1 MFRPVLI
8 LAAFSAVASSPA
20 VATTIQQDFDA
31 AQALIDAGEYPRA
44 RAAFTALLARF
55 PIASAGRASS
65 LVRARLGNM
74 MLATG
79 DPEAAEPLLTAAIA
93 GFKGATPQDA
103 DERAT
108 AGYDLGRAQEARGA
122 LDTAGRT
129 YLTVLASKAFPADG
143 LAEIGLRAS
152 LARTLIWSDPA
163 EARRL
168 LDGLLA
174 LPPEKLGSAREQRAL
189 LETLRGRVELNNNN
203 PAEARRW
210 FTMAARS
217 AGGAETRKI
226 SVADIRIRGDLALAN
241 QMLGRLDEVQK
252 YVAYSGAGTLVNE
265 GLTAAAAM
273 PLPACA
279 PLTGLATDAV
289 AVVEFAIG
297 ADGRV
302 SGVTPIY
309 ASRGSGES
317 AAAAQDD
324 GPEILFPT
332 AVSRWFWNT
341 EEVANLD
348 PFWRRA
354 VRVELRC
361 FNSRPDEDPVR
372 SAFRGETI
380 AWLQGLGVRDDPD
393 WPDNDAA
400 ALPLVRAE
408 LARREQTDGPQSA
421 QLLPVLV
428 ALISNNAAPNAER
441 RAAATRWQA
450 LTAQYKPP
458 MPVRTDFRLT
468 EIMWESGPIRSQSAS
483 LQFKRDK
490 MAELI
495 WELQATGD
503 GDSRAAMLVRLR
515 LGETL
520 EEMRDSAVARA
531 LFATIV
537 AGPESVL
544 PAGDP
549 IRTAALLRVS
559 NIAAAAR
566 DTATAAS
573 AFAATGLTAEQCS
586 LIDVRPQG
594 INNRISE
601 KDFPS
606 QSIRW
611 GTGGFTRIAY
621 DITADGNTANVRT
634 IFASPP
640 FIFGPGTEKAI
651 SQFKF
656 RPVFRPGNTIGCTGN
671 AQYVRFM
678 VAQ

>member
-1 MFRPVLI
+1 MFRPALI
-8 LAAFSAVASSPA
+8 LTAVSAAVSSPA

-55 PIASAGRASS
+55 PAASAGRASS
-65 LVRARLGNM
+65 IVRARLGNM

-103 DERAT
+103 EERAT

-122 LDTAGRT
+122 LDTAART
-129 YLTVLASKAFPADG
+129 YRTVLGSRAFPADG
-143 LAEIGLRAS
+143 LADIGLRAS

-168 LDGLLA
+168 LDALLA

-203 PAEARRW
+203 PAEARHW
-210 FTMAARS
+210 FTIAARS
-217 AGGAETRKI
+217 AGGAETQKI
-226 SVADIRIRGDLALAN
+226 SIADIRIRGDLALAN
-241 QMLGRLDEVQK
+241 QMLGRLDEGQK
-252 YVAYSGAGTLVNE
+252 YVAYSGAGALVNE
-265 GLTAAAAM
+265 GLTAAVAM

-317 AAAAQDD
+317 AGAAQDD
-324 GPEILFPT
+324 GPEILFPK

-341 EEVANLD
+341 EDVTKLD
-348 PFWRRA
+348 PFWRRS

-361 FNSRPDEDPVR
+361 FNSRPDADPVR
-372 SAFRGETI
+372 SAFRGEII
-380 AWLQGLGVRDDPD
+380 AWLEGLGVRDDPD

-408 LARREQTDGPQSA
+408 LARREQGDGRQSA
-421 QLLPVLV
+421 QLLPVLM
-428 ALISNNAAPNAER
+428 ALTNNSAAPNTER
-441 RAAATRWQA
+441 RAAAARWQA
-450 LTAQYKPP
+450 LARQHKPP
-458 MPVRTDFRLT
+458 LPVLTLDRLS
-468 EIMWESGPIRSQSAS
+468 EINWEADPIAS
-483 LQFKRDK
+483 RAATLKFKRQKIADLLS
-490 MAELI
+490 ELD
-495 WELQATGD
+495 AGGD

-520 EEMRDSAVARA
+520 EEMRDYTGARA
-531 LFATIV
+531 LFERVTAS
-537 AGPESVL
+537 PDSVL

-549 IRTAALLRVS
+549 IRTAALLRVA
-559 NIAAAAR
+559 NLAAAAR
-566 DTATAAS
+566 DTAAAAS

-594 INNRISE
+594 INTSIGN
-601 KDFPS
+601 KAFPS

-611 GTGGFTRIAY
+611 GTGGFARVGY

-634 IFASPP
+634 IVASPP
-640 FIFGPGTEKAI
+640 FIFGASTEKAI
-651 SQFKF
+651 AQFKY

-671 AQYVRFM
+671 AQTVNFR